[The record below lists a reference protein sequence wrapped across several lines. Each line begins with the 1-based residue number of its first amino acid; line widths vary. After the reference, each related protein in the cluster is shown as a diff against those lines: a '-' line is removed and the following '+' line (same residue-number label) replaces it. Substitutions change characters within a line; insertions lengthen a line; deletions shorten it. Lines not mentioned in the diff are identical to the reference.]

1 MKEINKIPLPQG
13 TKLYEVFNTTE
24 IINGSINNIVQ
35 TLLWGGLWVILVVW
49 LFLRAWRSSL
59 IISLSIP
66 FSMLIA
72 LVTMM
77 ISGFTINVFT
87 LMSMV
92 VAIGMVVDNSIVV
105 VENINKYLD
114 RGIKKKEA
122 SMFATGEMGLAIS
135 ASTLTT
141 IAVFFPLIF
150 AGGIVGIFFQ
160 QFSYNWCC
168 YYAWFTIDS
177 SHPNSYTYKPNA
189 RGACKTE
196 KEAQDI

>member
-1 MKEINKIPLPQG
+1 MKEINNIPLPQG
-13 TKLYEVFNTTE
+13 TNLYEVFNTTE

-92 VAIGMVVDNSIVV
+92 VAIGMVVDNSVVV

-114 RGIKKKEA
+114 RGIKRKKHQCLLLVKWDLL
-122 SMFATGEMGLAIS
+122 SVL
-135 ASTLTT
+135 L
-141 IAVFFPLIF
+141 L
-150 AGGIVGIFFQ
+150 
-160 QFSYNWCC
+160 
-168 YYAWFTIDS
+168 
-177 SHPNSYTYKPNA
+177 
-189 RGACKTE
+189 
-196 KEAQDI
+196 